1 MKRILFFAVTV
12 MAIIALSACGGKKTP
27 EQLLVG
33 SWASDEPMEMTES
46 GVKLTFSDI
55 QSTYN
60 DDNTATSSGTI
71 SMSSPMFPTDLKM
84 GVALKS
90 TWLIEGDR
98 ISETITDADITM
110 KTTIPGLPDMGKIM
124 ADQMKK
130 EGAKWSSID
139 TLDKTTLVLTEE
151 NTGISITMKRQ

>member
-12 MAIIALSACGGKKTP
+12 MAIIALTACGGKKTP
-27 EQLLVG
+27 EQLIVG
-33 SWASDEPMEMTES
+33 NWAAAEPMEMAEN
-46 GVKLTFSDI
+46 GVKITFNDI
-55 QSTYN
+55 HSTYN
-60 DDNTATSSGTI
+60 EDNTATSSGTMSLSS
-71 SMSSPMFPTDLKM
+71 SMFSADIEM
-84 GVALKS
+84 GIEIES

-110 KTTIPGLPDMGKIM
+110 KKVIPGLPDMGKLM

-130 EGAKWSSID
+130 EGAKWSTIG

-151 NTGISITMKRQ
+151 STGISITMKRQ